1 MEKDSARQNWV
12 DGSGRSHQGVVHQMV
27 GDFSVIDCECCRF
40 KHVVPLPTPQELET
54 VYSHEYYTQEKPFY
68 IDQYLEDKAW
78 WDAVYAERYD
88 VLEGH
93 LGGRQGSILDVGSGP
108 GLFLAMGRTRGWDVK
123 GVEPSIKASD
133 YSQRV
138 LGLDVKNIFLDAE
151 TAPTLGQFDVV
162 NMGEVLEH
170 LSDPAGMLRLVNG
183 LIKQNGLLTLVVPN
197 DFNPLQL
204 ILRDHLGFKP
214 WWVAPPH
221 HLNYFSHES
230 LKALVERLGFEVL
243 HMESTFPID
252 IFLMMGKNYI
262 GNDPLGREVHGL
274 RKTLDQNLFD
284 AGATELRRKL
294 YGAFA
299 DLGLGREVVLYARK
313 VGGGSSGHE

>member
-1 MEKDSARQNWV
+1 MRLKPS
-12 DGSGRSHQGVVHQMV
+12 
-27 GDFSVIDCECCRF
+27 
-40 KHVVPLPTPQELET
+40 
-54 VYSHEYYTQEKPFY
+54 EKPFY

-93 LGGRQGSILDVGSGP
+93 LGQRQGTILDVGSGP
-108 GLFLAMGRTRGWDVK
+108 GLFLALGRTRGWSVK

-138 LGLDVKNIFLDAE
+138 LGLDVKNIFLDAK

-170 LSDPAGMLRLVNG
+170 LSDPAGMLRLVKS
-183 LIKQNGLLTLVVPN
+183 LIKKDGLLTLVVPN

-243 HMESTFPID
+243 HMASTFPID

-284 AGATELRRKL
+284 SGATELRRKL

-299 DLGLGREVVLYARK
+299 DLGLGREIVLYARK
-313 VGGGSSGHE
+313 LDEGSAGHE